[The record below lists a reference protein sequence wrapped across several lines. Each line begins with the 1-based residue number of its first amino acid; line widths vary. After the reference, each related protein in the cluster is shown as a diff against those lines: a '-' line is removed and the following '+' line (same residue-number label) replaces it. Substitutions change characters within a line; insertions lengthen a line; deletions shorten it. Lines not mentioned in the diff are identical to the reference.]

1 MCARLHLQLLV
12 ICACAHIALFS
23 ENEVVRD
30 GRAREKGPFQE
41 PCLPEPC
48 PTGSEARQR
57 SEKREGRGKK
67 DDEEGL

>member
-1 MCARLHLQLLV
+1 M

-30 GRAREKGPFQE
+30 GRAREKVPFQE

-48 PTGSEARQR
+48 PTGSEARQW
-57 SEKREGRGKK
+57 SEKRDGRGKQ

>member
-1 MCARLHLQLLV
+1 
-12 ICACAHIALFS
+12 LFS

-30 GRAREKGPFQE
+30 GRAREKVPFQE

-67 DDEEGL
+67 EDEEGL